1 MGCGALCPP
10 GRTPRRHAFA
20 AYTAASPARKEGRKA
35 TAVMN
40 DVGSLLLAEGIL
52 VFMTRSEAGAV
63 LGGEGGGWSGLM
75 GGRDAWNAPRA
86 DHKSNANARLA

>member
-10 GRTPRRHAFA
+10 GRTPGRHAFA

-63 LGGEGGGWSGLM
+63 LGGGRSGLI